1 MRDGPKNQDRSK
13 IVWGSRDLKNR
24 SEVETPVGRPKSEG
38 NNQLYG
44 TVGAAV
50 EVVMI
55 REGTKVNEG
64 GMAMQ

>member
-1 MRDGPKNQDRSK
+1 
-13 IVWGSRDLKNR
+13 VWGSRDLKNR